1 MSKKT
6 TPQIMQSCVDAW
18 TQSISECIRALRN
31 IKSSTKA
38 LYLNQVQQDAITQ
51 SVLNLKAELDDST
64 LKTERFTLQ
73 SSRLFPVETHQQ
85 TQPQAYTAE
94 ISTGPGG
101 LPLIPVKASTC
112 SPRRSRD

>member
-18 TQSISECIRALRN
+18 TQSLLECIRALRN

-85 TQPQAYTAE
+85 IQPQADTAG
-94 ISTGPGG
+94 IATGPAGC
-101 LPLIPVKASTC
+101 L
-112 SPRRSRD
+112 